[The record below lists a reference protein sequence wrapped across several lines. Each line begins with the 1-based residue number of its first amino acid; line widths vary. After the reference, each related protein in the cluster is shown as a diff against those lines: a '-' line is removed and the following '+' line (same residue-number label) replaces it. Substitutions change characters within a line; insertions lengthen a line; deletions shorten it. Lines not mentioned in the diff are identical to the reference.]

1 MKSRE
6 SVKKTTEYIQEYI
19 SIKYLEYITDPIIFG
34 RKIIDILIIKNQ
46 QEYYNVSFSHT
57 RQSGRTPVPF
67 SIVKKLKSA
76 FLYSGVRIVIADE
89 KNEYMKYIYNDIN
102 NCLLNMS
109 KGGRKIN
116 VRMFEIEG
124 IAPLWVE
131 NQELISAIKFIPRL

>member
-1 MKSRE
+1 MMKSYKAIWKNSRAVFN
-6 SVKKTTEYIQEYI
+6 SKK
-19 SIKYLEYITDPIIFG
+19 IK
-34 RKIIDILIIKNQ
+34 ILA
-46 QEYYNVSFSHT
+46 
-57 RQSGRTPVPF
+57 
-67 SIVKKLKSA
+67 A